1 MGVGGQRHVPAAL
14 APGKTRI
21 HCLGAG
27 LFPDPVWTGEKSRP
41 PPGFKPRTAQ
51 PVASWNTN
59 YAIPACH
66 WQCYTVNYL
75 EA

>member
-51 PVASWNTN
+51 PVAS
-59 YAIPACH
+59 
-66 WQCYTVNYL
+66 
-75 EA
+75 